1 MVNLVGFDNDRITKF
16 LKHEIDSI
24 NLHLPKKRVNLEMAL
39 KGYNFY
45 VTKEDAQ
52 IYIEEEEV
60 QLLRELCPTEKQTK
74 VFLPIL
80 IIRRRDLG
88 AGTYIISGELI
99 EQFLVLKALG
109 RIEEDWKQFTKK
121 EYKSNTFF
129 LYKPDL
135 IELRKKL
142 PTSTIIGFS

>member
-1 MVNLVGFDNDRITKF
+1 VVNLVGFDNDKLTKF
-16 LKHEIDSI
+16 LRHEIDSI
-24 NLHLPKKRVNLEMAL
+24 NMHLPKKRVNLEMAL

-52 IYIEEEEV
+52 IYIDEEEV
-60 QLLRELCPTEKQTK
+60 QLLSELCPSEKQTK

-99 EQFLVLKALG
+99 EQFLVLKAIG
-109 RIEEDWKQFTKK
+109 RIEMDWKQFIKK